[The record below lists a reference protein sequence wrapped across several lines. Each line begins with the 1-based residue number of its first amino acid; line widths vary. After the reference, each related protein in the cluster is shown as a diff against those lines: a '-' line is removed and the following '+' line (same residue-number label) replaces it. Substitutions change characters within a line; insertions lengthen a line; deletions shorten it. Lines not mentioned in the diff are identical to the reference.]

1 MYIED
6 ILELYFVII
15 VNLFGLRKLQLCSK
29 FSCVILF
36 YDCLFDDM
44 ASCCKPKYTN
54 LNFDCKCA
62 DYWHNNSGQ
71 ADCSFNFV
79 QTMEW
84 WAHWYRGLSP
94 SFHQKS
100 SIFVWRAE
108 RITMINLLPLNVICA
123 VYLKDNFTALMIY
136 YFTIP
141 DRWPVLAL
149 QMHRGFMIYCV
160 TFIINLHT
168 CIGIKH

>member
-36 YDCLFDDM
+36 YDCSFEDM
-44 ASCCKPKYTN
+44 ASCYKLQCTILN
-54 LNFDCKCA
+54 LGCKCA
-62 DYWHNNSGQ
+62 DYYGNNSWQ
-71 ADCSFNFV
+71 ADCSFTFV

-94 SFHQKS
+94 S
-100 SIFVWRAE
+100 SIRKAVFLFRGQREWHA
-108 RITMINLLPLNVICA
+108 LNVSCV
-123 VYLKDNFTALMIY
+123 VYLKDNLTVFTIY

-141 DRWPVLAL
+141 GRWPVLAL
-149 QMHRGFMIYCV
+149 QMKSGFMIYCV

-168 CIGIKH
+168 CIVA